1 MALDG
6 LFLHHLID
14 EIREE
19 IRDKKIFTINAIS
32 DTDYAF
38 YLSNKKTLFISLN
51 PSHSYLL
58 MTDKR
63 DYLSSS
69 SLLSTYFKKHI
80 EGGII
85 KDINQ
90 YENDRLVI
98 IDIDAFD
105 DLGYVVKYK
114 MYLEL
119 MGKNSNLIITDK
131 DDIIQEA
138 IKKSYLTDSHLIKNG
153 LKYEIIKDD
162 KINPFK
168 SDDNVSPQSLQGVS
182 KQVIQEI
189 EEYSLSEVLKYEVK
203 PTLIE
208 NDKTIFYCF
217 DLKSIYGKRTYF
229 DSLSKLL
236 EYYYEEVQK
245 TSNDSQ
251 DLIRTKKYLNKELEK
266 AKNKLE
272 KQKLELE
279 LAKDNDTLIKY
290 ANLLKANFH
299 LIKAY
304 SKSITL
310 FDFETK
316 QNIEILLNPKLK
328 PNENIDAYF
337 NKIKKNK
344 RAIITLDEKIKETEK
359 EIDYLSSNLT
369 YLDFSKTN
377 DLKEIMQELGLKKI
391 QMKKVRPHLSY
402 YLDNDGNKYYFGK
415 NNVQNNYLTN
425 EFASIND
432 YWFHAKSIPGSHVI
446 LKGELNENTI
456 KIASNIAAYYSKA
469 KDSVHVCV
477 DYTLVKWVKKIKGE
491 IGSNV
496 IYTHEKTYYADP
508 SLDFINNNA
517 KLN

>member
-6 LFLHHLID
+6 LFLHHLIN
-14 EIREE
+14 EIRED
-19 IRDKKIFTINAIS
+19 IKDKKIFNIIAIS

-38 YLSNKKTLFISLN
+38 YLSNKKTLFMSLN

-58 MTDKR
+58 ITDKR

-69 SLLSTYFKKHI
+69 SVLSTYFKKHI

-90 YENDRLVI
+90 YENDRLAI
-98 IDIDAFD
+98 ITIDAFD

-114 MYLEL
+114 LYLEL
-119 MGKNSNLIITDK
+119 MGKNSNLIITDEN
-131 DDIIQEA
+131 DIIQEA

-153 LKYEIIKDD
+153 IKYEAIKDD

-168 SDDNVSPQSLQGVS
+168 ANNDVSPQALQGIS
-182 KQVIQEI
+182 KQLLQEI
-189 EEYSLSEVLKYEVK
+189 EEYSLSDILKYEVK

-208 NDKTIFYCF
+208 NDKTIFYCL
-217 DLKSIYGKRTYF
+217 DLKTIYGKKTYF
-229 DSLSKLL
+229 DSLSNLL
-236 EYYYEEVQK
+236 EYYYEEIQK

-279 LAKDNDTLIKY
+279 IAKDNDTLIKY

-304 SKSITL
+304 SKSISL
-310 FDFETK
+310 FDYETN
-316 QNIEILLNPKLK
+316 QNIEIALNPKLK
-328 PNENIDAYF
+328 PSENIDAYF

-344 RAIITLDEKIKETEK
+344 RAVITLDEKIKETEK
-359 EIDYLSSNLT
+359 EIEYLNANLT
-369 YLDFSKTN
+369 YLDFSKTG

-391 QMKKVRPHLSY
+391 QMKKVKPHLSY
-402 YLDNDGNKYYFGK
+402 YIDDDGNKYYFGK

-446 LKGELNENTI
+446 LKGELNDKTLS
-456 KIASNIAAYYSKA
+456 IAANIAAYYSKA
-469 KDSVHVCV
+469 SASIHVCV

>member
-1 MALDG
+1 MAFDG
-6 LFLHHLID
+6 LFLHHLIN
-14 EIREE
+14 EIRED
-19 IRDKKIFTINAIS
+19 IIDKKIFTINSIS

-58 MTDKR
+58 INERK
-63 DYLSSS
+63 DYLTSSS
-69 SLLSTYFKKHI
+69 ILSLYFKKHI

-85 KDINQ
+85 KNIYQ
-90 YENDRLVI
+90 YENDRLAI
-98 IDIDAFD
+98 IEIDAFD
-105 DLGYVVKYK
+105 DLGYIVKYK
-114 MYLEL
+114 LYLEL

-153 LKYEIIKDD
+153 IKYEPIKDD
-162 KINPFK
+162 KINPFT
-168 SDDNVSPQSLQGVS
+168 SSNDINPYNLQGLS
-182 KQVIQEI
+182 KQII
-189 EEYSLSEVLKYEVK
+189 EEINEYGLNEVLNYEIK
-203 PTLIE
+203 PCLIE
-208 NDKTIFYCF
+208 NDKTMFYCL
-217 DLKSIYGKRTYF
+217 DLKTIYGKRTYF
-229 DSLSKLL
+229 ESLSKLL
-236 EYYYEEVQK
+236 EYYFDVVRK
-245 TSNDSQ
+245 ASSDSQ
-251 DLIRTKKYLNKELEK
+251 DLISTRKYLNKEIEK

-272 KQKLELE
+272 KQRMELDE
-279 LAKDNDTLIKY
+279 AKNNDELIKY

-304 SKSITL
+304 SKSISL
-310 FDFETK
+310 FDYESN
-316 QNIEILLNPKLK
+316 QEIEIPLNPKLK
-328 PNENIDAYF
+328 PNENIDYYF

-344 RAIITLDEKIKETEK
+344 RAVLVLDEKIKETEK
-359 EIDYLSSNLT
+359 EIEYLNTNLT

-391 QMKKVRPHLSY
+391 QMKKVKPHLSY

-425 EFASIND
+425 EFASISD